1 MGPQHRKKWIA
12 YESHLGTEFL
22 EWWKETEYGQK
33 LNGEGQSQIKW
44 STGSRHADVWKH
56 FDQVADMDSGRP
68 RVICQACLTVL
79 DHPQYKGNGTSA
91 MSRHKKSNT
100 CRKGKKKGFNQSLIS
115 DSLQNHFTR
124 DSPSVHRVTTFQI
137 EEQLLKTITCLR
149 LPFQTVEN
157 PVFQRLLSLLY
168 SGPGELELPSA
179 KTLRRR
185 LRDAVNCQQELQ
197 LQDLPEDAKVSLALD
212 CWTSPFQQ
220 AFVAITVYFIDK
232 DWNYREMLLGFE
244 PLHGPHT
251 GNNLSDVLH
260 RLLEEQKLL
269 DRIFS
274 VTTDNATN
282 NDTMIRA
289 LQERLLSIGAISSR
303 ESIVRVPCM
312 AHVIQ
317 LCLKQLLGHIRA
329 APKNKEVRAFWSD
342 TQAHGLKD
350 SINYGDVAHTLTKVS
365 QDIHFFNI
373 LRALTALDSIL
384 CDLCQRKPTT
394 A

>member
-1 MGPQHRKKWIA
+1 MREPP
-12 YESHLGTEFL
+12 
-22 EWWKETEYGQK
+22 
-33 LNGEGQSQIKW
+33 N
-44 STGSRHADVWKH
+44 V
-56 FDQVADMDSGRP
+56 
-68 RVICQACLTVL
+68 
-79 DHPQYKGNGTSA
+79 
-91 MSRHKKSNT
+91 HK
-100 CRKGKKKGFNQSLIS
+100 
-115 DSLQNHFTR
+115 
-124 DSPSVHRVTTFQI
+124 VTTFQL

-157 PVFQRLLSLLY
+157 PVFQRLLNLVN
-168 SGPGELELPSA
+168 SGTGVLELPSA

-185 LRDAVNCQQELQ
+185 LRNAVTIQQESQ

-220 AFVAITVYFIDK
+220 AFMAITVYFIDK

-260 RLLEEQKLL
+260 QLLKERGLL

-274 VTTDNATN
+274 VTTDNASN
-282 NDTMIRA
+282 NETLVRA
-289 LQERLLSIGAISSR
+289 LQEKLISTGVIGSR

-329 APKNKEVRAFWSD
+329 APKNKEVKTIWSD
-342 TQAHGLKD
+342 TQVIGLRD
-350 SINYGDVAHTLTKVS
+350 SASHGDVAHALAKVSPELPRMTVNMDGVLTK
-365 QDIHFFNI
+365 
-373 LRALTALDSIL
+373 ADSVI
-384 CDLCQRKPTT
+384 CGVCQCKPTT
-394 A
+394 ARYIFMSSIRRYPAVSLARCSNALELHVFDASPRASTKKYHR